1 MFMERVMLGG
11 LLECDEV
18 RLPRPESFTVALHI
32 RMATHLRHA
41 VTEAG
46 AVALA
51 TKADELLLAKQ
62 DPKTLARVE
71 EMARRSLRAQAL
83 NPTAVRILG
92 YVADARGQHDQA
104 RKLILLSEK
113 MSRREFGAQ
122 LWLIEDAAARRDY
135 KEALRHYDIA
145 LRTTDEASGI
155 LFPTLTDA
163 LAIPEIRRDFAPYV
177 REWPN
182 WMSGYLSN
190 AIGTSDNPANIAD
203 IMLKAG
209 KIRYDKNNAAIAD
222 ALLAQLAAKGKYAAF
237 RQYYTTLPGA
247 RAQSLTT
254 AAFNRDTVNLQHAPA
269 GWQISENPAI
279 GGSFVQKGDSG
290 INQLQAFAGSGERGV
305 ALERD
310 RDAGVRARA
319 QDARVLVVRFLD
331 ENGQFQAEL
340 FTQASERGPVCGRER
355 LTIGPAC
362 TSGRPTACTAMLL
375 VVTPS
380 TIGWASVGAA
390 PIMRSTAAATA
401 RSHEKWVGWCSRAP
415 SRRTSIELEPSTRTS
430 ATLGSASRSV
440 SG

>member
-1 MFMERVMLGG
+1 MSSSRKKKRGNRFSAGSLVPSLSPQRWAYVAVVVIVTA
-11 LLECDEV
+11 LLAYHAATFSVTMIARRHNPDLALRINPDE
-18 RLPRPESFTVALHI
+18 P
-32 RMATHLRHA
+32 
-41 VTEAG
+41 
-46 AVALA
+46 VALA
-51 TKADELLLAKQ
+51 TKADELLLTKQ

-203 IMLKAG
+203 VMLKAG
-209 KIRYDKNNAAIAD
+209 KIRYDKNNIAIAD
-222 ALLAQLAAKGKYAAF
+222 ALLAQLAVKGKYAAF

-269 GWQISENPAI
+269 GWQISDNPAI

-290 INQLQAFAGSGERGV
+290 IYQLQAFAGSGERGV
-305 ALERD
+305 VIQKLLFLKTGRYRFAAGYAAE
-310 RDAGVRARA
+310 DAIP
-319 QDARVLVVRFLD
+319 D
-331 ENGQFQAEL
+331 AEL
-340 FTQASERGPVCGRER
+340 RWDLQCVTDKA
-355 LTIGPAC
+355 
-362 TSGRPTACTAMLL
+362 
-375 VVTPS
+375 TPS
-380 TIGWASVGAA
+380 LWTENARLLKGNSQSSRDFVIGTDCPVQRLVFQLAGGSGQLGAD
-390 PIMRSTAAATA
+390 
-401 RSHEKWVGWCSRAP
+401 V
-415 SRRTSIELEPSTRTS
+415 
-430 ATLGSASRSV
+430 TLRSV
-440 SG
+440 SIQRMAN